1 MNTSKNILSIESHAR
16 ETIGGSAHITD
27 VHEESI
33 QVKTSNLEVFDYT
46 KQVAR
51 YLICYPLKQNSHNI
65 TLPVHLPQWLIEQ
78 QEGKDW
84 YSLCD
89 ISNQYSQ

>member
-33 QVKTSNLEVFDYT
+33 QVKTSNLEVFNYT

-51 YLICYPLKQNSHNI
+51 YLICYPLKQNSPNI
-65 TLPVHLPQWLIEQ
+65 TCPPPSMA
-78 QEGKDW
+78 D
-84 YSLCD
+84 
-89 ISNQYSQ
+89 